1 MPLKPVDLKELEK
14 HTESI
19 YEAIIVAA
27 KKARQINAEMKI
39 EFNKRLSELPPQIQ
53 TTDDQEEIENPDQI
67 RISKELEEK
76 GKPTEQALEALLKG
90 EIVYRYTK

>member
-1 MPLKPVDLKELEK
+1 MPLKPIELKEIEK
-14 HTESI
+14 HSKSI

-27 KKARQINAEMKI
+27 KKARQINADMKI
-39 EFNKRLSELPPQIQ
+39 EYNKKLAELPPQIQ
-53 TTDDQEEIENPDQI
+53 YDEIEEIENPDQI
-67 RISKELEEK
+67 RISKELEAK

>member
-1 MPLKPVDLKELEK
+1 MPLKPVEIKEIEK

-39 EFNKRLSELPPQIQ
+39 EYNKRLSELPPQVQ
-53 TTDDQEEIENPDQI
+53 LDDAEEVENPDQI
-67 RISKELEEK
+67 RISKELEAK
-76 GKPTEQALEALLKG
+76 GKPTEQALQALLKG
-90 EIVYRYTK
+90 EIVYRYKQ

>member
-1 MPLKPVDLKELEK
+1 MPLKPVEIKEIEK

-39 EFNKRLSELPPQIQ
+39 EYNKRLSELPPQVQ
-53 TTDDQEEIENPDQI
+53 LDDAEEVENPDQI
-67 RISKELEEK
+67 RISKELEAK
-76 GKPTEQALEALLKG
+76 GKPTEQALKALLKG
-90 EIVYRYTK
+90 EIVYRYKQ

>member
-1 MPLKPVDLKELEK
+1 MPLKPVEIKEIEK

-39 EFNKRLSELPPQIQ
+39 EYNKRLSELPPQVQ
-53 TTDDQEEIENPDQI
+53 LDDAEEVENPDQI
-67 RISKELEEK
+67 RISKELEVK
-76 GKPTEQALEALLKG
+76 GKPTEQALQALLKG
-90 EIVYRYTK
+90 EIVYRYKQ